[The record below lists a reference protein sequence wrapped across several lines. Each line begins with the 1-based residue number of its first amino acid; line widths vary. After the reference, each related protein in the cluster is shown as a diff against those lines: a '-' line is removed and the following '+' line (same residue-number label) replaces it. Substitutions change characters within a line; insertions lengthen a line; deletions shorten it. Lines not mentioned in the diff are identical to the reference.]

1 MGRSSLVRGR
11 PGADISSMGGMDPR
25 LAIEA
30 PVRREL
36 AWVVVRGIALV
47 AIIAALAACPL
58 ACPLDVPTCDRLAMV
73 APTLLLGYGALML
86 GRRLIRGVV
95 AEEARQVA
103 WDRARE
109 VDAADAAL
117 GRMVSAWVPVG
128 LLAALTLVLW
138 PHITDANPALACA
151 WVVIGLPP
159 MVAAW
164 IIASSVWLDTCR
176 DDLARAEGE
185 SDALFRRYWAN
196 VGR

>member
-1 MGRSSLVRGR
+1 
-11 PGADISSMGGMDPR
+11 MGGMDPR
-25 LAIEA
+25 RAVEA

-36 AWVVVRGIALV
+36 AWLVVRGIALV
-47 AIIAALAACPL
+47 AVIAALAACPL
-58 ACPLDVPTCDRLAMV
+58 ACALDVPSRDGLAMV
-73 APTLLLGYGALML
+73 APAILLAYGALMA
-86 GRRLIRGVV
+86 GRRLIRGAV
-95 AEEARQVA
+95 AEDARAVA

-109 VDAADAAL
+109 VDADDAVL

-128 LLAALTLVLW
+128 LLAGLVLVLW

-164 IIASSVWLDTCR
+164 IVASSVWLESCR
-176 DDLARAEGE
+176 DDLARAEGQ